1 MKNKRVLKGLNYGEN
16 ICFILSRMDLGR
28 EMGVARKEVKLHLKW
43 SDYGRKNMSLEKILE
58 DKLISQQ
65 N

>member
-1 MKNKRVLKGLNYGEN
+1 MLKGLNYGEN

-28 EMGVARKEVKLHLKW
+28 EMGVARKEVKC
-43 SDYGRKNMSLEKILE
+43 SCDYGRKNMSLEKILE